1 MKNTN
6 NFFSRKHPWLI
17 VIYMIFYLSGFALLE
32 QRTPGSFHLI
42 HLPGDDLIPFCEYF
56 IIPYVLWFVY
66 IAAVVIYF
74 TFFNKNV
81 GEYWRVII
89 TLCIGMTLFLFVSWI
104 YPNGHDLR
112 PETFAR
118 DNIFTQMVQ
127 MLYTADTS
135 TNILPSI
142 HVFNSVA
149 VAIALEKCQALKGRR
164 ILRKSADILSFLIVL
179 STMFLKQHSLMDVM
193 CALALNVVVY
203 MLVYV
208 PVQRRSALPK
218 HQNAGTR
225 RILSE

>member
-6 NFFSRKHPWLI
+6 NFFSRN
-17 VIYMIFYLSGFALLE
+17 
-32 QRTPGSFHLI
+32 
-42 HLPGDDLIPFCEYF
+42 
-56 IIPYVLWFVY
+56 IPYVLWFVY

-149 VAIALEKCQALKGRR
+149 VAIALEKCQALKGRW

-193 CALALNVVVY
+193 CALALNIVVY

-218 HQNAGTR
+218 HQNAGIR